1 MERLASLKVK
11 EGVQDPRRGIPVLV
25 ERISLKRIVTAVAMS
40 AALIAPPTLV
50 AEPGGD
56 NPQSTEILHRYLA
69 ATEGSRAKVV
79 GLTMDAEFD
88 AKIVRLNKQGRLFAL
103 RQISNL
109 GRVTYN
115 ALRFVGDDTVKKEV
129 IARYLKAEEEAAAR
143 AQTVA
148 LTPQNY
154 KFKYKG
160 LVVRE
165 GKRVHV
171 FEVRPHKKQVGLFKG
186 ELWVDPDTYLAV
198 RESGVLVKNPSIF
211 LKKVEFVRNYQI
223 QDGMALLTS
232 LDTTIET
239 RIIGKTELH
248 VSYSDYRRLETA
260 SQAIAS
266 LDNQ

>member
-1 MERLASLKVK
+1 MLMA
-11 EGVQDPRRGIPVLV
+11 
-25 ERISLKRIVTAVAMS
+25 A
-40 AALIAPPTLV
+40 AALAALLAPPRLV

-56 NPQSTEILHRYLA
+56 NPQATEILQKYLA
-69 ATEGSRAKVV
+69 ATEGSRAKAV

-129 IARYLKAEEEAAAR
+129 IARYLKAEEEAAAK
-143 AQTVA
+143 APTVA
-148 LTPQNY
+148 LTPENY

-160 LVVRE
+160 LVVRD

-223 QDGMALLTS
+223 QDGMALLAS
-232 LDTTIET
+232 LDSTIDT
-239 RIIGKTELH
+239 RIVGRTELH
-248 VSYSDYRRLETA
+248 VNYSDYRRVETA
-260 SQAIAS
+260 SQTSAS